1 MNTQKSFVYAAVAIS
16 GLLAYCGFLLKDGI
30 RAVDRVEET
39 VPVEDNF
46 TKETF
51 PPINEPI
58 VLRTE
63 PEPEPETEE
72 KAVSV
77 LSPQSNVPETVTEPP
92 AEHVFSPIW
101 PVKGEVTA
109 SFSSKLTYSEA
120 GGDWRAHTGIDI
132 AAKKTERVLAAES
145 GTVRAVY
152 DDPLF
157 GKTIEIEHGEYKT
170 VYKNL
175 STLVMAHEGDTVEK
189 GDAISGVGEGA
200 AFEKIGG
207 AHLHFEILKDG
218 EYIDPFTL
226 LDKTPEKG

>member
-1 MNTQKSFVYAAVAIS
+1 MNTQKSFAYAAVAIS

-39 VPVEDNF
+39 LPVEDNF
-46 TKETF
+46 MEETF
-51 PPINEPI
+51 PKIKEPV
-58 VLRTE
+58 VLQT
-63 PEPEPETEE
+63 EPEPETEE
-72 KAVSV
+72 AAVSV
-77 LSPQSNVPETVTEPP
+77 ISPQTNVPEPVTEPP

-109 SFSSKLTYSEA
+109 EFTSKLTYNEA
-120 GGDWRAHTGIDI
+120 GGDWRAHPGIDI
-132 AAKKTERVLAAES
+132 AAKKTERVLACES

-175 STLVMAHEGDTVEK
+175 STLVMVKEGDEVKK
-189 GDAISGVGEGA
+189 GDPISGVGEGA

-207 AHLHFEILKDG
+207 AHLHFEIMKDG